1 MTCLNFRFNES
12 KIRYCRNAFSVKE
25 NKKFGKYVLP
35 EGFGCR
41 FHLLKLIVVFTI
53 CGSFM
58 TLLSSPSISQEEVL
72 MHSGR

>member
-1 MTCLNFRFNES
+1 MCLNFRFNGGKRKYS
-12 KIRYCRNAFSVKE
+12 RNDAFSTKE

-35 EGFGCR
+35 EGFGCK
-41 FHLLKLIVVFTI
+41 FHLLKLILVFTT

-58 TLLSSPSISQEEVL
+58 TLLNSPNISHGEVL